1 VRENKR
7 VVKFNLL
14 ILFFMSYTFTQI
26 IQLSLLDL
34 WGRLVEILPD
44 IIGAIIVI
52 LLGLIVAPILGGIV
66 KKVFDIIRVDDLAE
80 KAGLKE
86 VVAGYSQKFSISL
99 LIGKIVK
106 WFFIL
111 AFVMAAAEIL
121 GWTRITEFLNEIIFY
136 IPKVLIA
143 VIILVFGVI
152 AGNFFDILVTRSLV
166 GSNAPVD
173 NPQVMGKLT
182 KWAFVLFG
190 VMAAMLQIGIAPSLI
205 QILFAGIVLAL
216 ALAFGLGGRE
226 KAGELLDFVWAAP
239 KKNGKK
245 KD

>member
-1 VRENKR
+1 
-7 VVKFNLL
+7 
-14 ILFFMSYTFTQI
+14 MSYTFTQI

-34 WGRLVEILPD
+34 WGRLVEVLPD
-44 IIGAIIVI
+44 LIGAVIVL

-66 KKVFDIIRVDDLAE
+66 KKVFDIIRIDELAE

-86 VVAGYSQKFSISL
+86 VISGYSQKFSISL

-106 WFFIL
+106 WFFVL
-111 AFVMAAAEIL
+111 AFVMAASEIL
-121 GWTRITEFLNEIIFY
+121 GWMRISQFLNEIIFY
-136 IPKVLIA
+136 IPQVLIA
-143 VIILVFGVI
+143 VIILVFAVI
-152 AGNFFDILVTRSLV
+152 AGNFFDVVVTRSLV

-173 NPQVMGKLT
+173 NPQVMGKIT

-216 ALAFGLGGRE
+216 ALAFGLGGRD
-226 KAGELLDFVWAAP
+226 KAGDLLDYIWSPTP
-239 KKNGKK
+239 KKGRK

>member
-1 VRENKR
+1 
-7 VVKFNLL
+7 
-14 ILFFMSYTFTQI
+14 MSTYTFTQV
-26 IQLSLLDL
+26 IQLSLIDL
-34 WGRLVEILPD
+34 WSRLVGILPD
-44 IIGAIIVI
+44 IVGAAIVL

-66 KKVFDIIRVDDLAE
+66 KKIFDIIRIDDLAE

-86 VVAGYSQKFSISL
+86 ITAGYSKGFSISL
-99 LIGKIVK
+99 LLGKIVK

-121 GWTRITEFLNEIIFY
+121 GWTRITQFLNEIVFY
-136 IPKVLIA
+136 VPQVLIA
-143 VIILVFGVI
+143 VIILVFAVI
-152 AGNFFDILVTRSLV
+152 AGNFFDILVTRSLI

-173 NPQVMGKLT
+173 NPQVMGKVT

-216 ALAFGLGGRE
+216 ALAFGLGGRA
-226 KAGELLDFVWAAP
+226 KAGELLDYLWSSAPATTP
-239 KKNGKK
+239 KKGRVKK
-245 KD
+245 E